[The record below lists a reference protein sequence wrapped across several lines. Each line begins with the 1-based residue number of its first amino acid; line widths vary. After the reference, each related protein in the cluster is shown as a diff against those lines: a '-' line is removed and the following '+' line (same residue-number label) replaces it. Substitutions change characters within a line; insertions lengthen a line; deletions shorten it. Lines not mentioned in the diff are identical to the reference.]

1 MTLDG
6 TQPAEPQTPEAL
18 LAQVAL
24 GNRAAFAAL
33 YRATANRLF
42 GICLRVLGDRAE
54 AEEVLQEVY
63 TAVWRKAAQ
72 YDARQGTVMSWL
84 GIAARNRAIDR
95 LRERPA
101 RGALGALD
109 LAAALADPA
118 PSPEQEAQ
126 ASNDRARLASC
137 LEQLEPRRRSLI
149 REAFFGGFTYEE
161 LARRT
166 QAPLGSVKSWVRR
179 GLLQLRACLEP

>member
-1 MTLDG
+1 M
-6 TQPAEPQTPEAL
+6 
-18 LAQVAL
+18 
-24 GNRAAFAAL
+24 
-33 YRATANRLF
+33 
-42 GICLRVLGDRAE
+42 
-54 AEEVLQEVY
+54 
-63 TAVWRKAAQ
+63 
-72 YDARQGTVMSWL
+72 
-84 GIAARNRAIDR
+84 
-95 LRERPA
+95 
-101 RGALGALD
+101 
-109 LAAALADPA
+109 AAALPDPA

-126 ASNDRARLASC
+126 ASHDRARLAHC